1 MFLSNSTPTHKQVRT
16 AQQILGA
23 PYEGAGARAS
33 TTASSLRQT
42 PWRRS
47 ARFHNSAARQQTP
60 ECFWVL
66 VITGGKATGAAQG
79 RQSTAALGAKTRARS
94 AGFHNS
100 SARQQRPKSDGA
112 PERGLPRRA
121 HAAGPGP
128 LPLAKSQTTP
138 TSATLAKNRR
148 GFASTRKGDA
158 FDCKNS
164 TQQKV

>member
-1 MFLSNSTPTHKQVRT
+1 MVKLRPIYFVFLSNSTPTHKQVRT
-16 AQQILGA
+16 AQQIMGA
-23 PYEGAGARAS
+23 PYEGARAK
-33 TTASSLRQT
+33 R
-42 PWRRS
+42 
-47 ARFHNSAARQQTP
+47 RQQP
-60 ECFWVL
+60 KCFWVL
-66 VITGGKATGAAQG
+66 VITGGEATDAAQG

-164 TQQKV
+164 TPQKV